1 MHTPG
6 GGDPRKLLHSGD
18 NSTGGRSTED
28 MMNLMSSQKMKNTK
42 ILEPIKNG
50 SRQGKKGGLHH
61 MTTSH

>member
-1 MHTPG
+1 MNTPG
-6 GGDPRKLLHSGD
+6 GGDARKLLHSGD

-50 SRQGKKGGLHH
+50 SR
-61 MTTSH
+61 